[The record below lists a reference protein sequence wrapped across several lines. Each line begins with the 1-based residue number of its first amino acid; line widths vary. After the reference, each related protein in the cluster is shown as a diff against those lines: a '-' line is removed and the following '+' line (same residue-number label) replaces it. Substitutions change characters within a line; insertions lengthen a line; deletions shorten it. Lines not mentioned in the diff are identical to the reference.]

1 MHTIMLVEDNR
12 EMGRLMRFLFELAG
26 YRVVATDAYEDVLPL
41 LQEVLPDAVLMDVNV
56 HGKETIDLVQQVRM
70 LNGRIAST
78 LLVMTSAMD
87 CYLECMRAG
96 ADRFIL
102 KPFLPDQ
109 VVEEIGCLCEQ
120 QSTGSL

>member
-12 EMGRLMRFLFELAG
+12 ETGRLMRFLFELAG
-26 YRVVATDAYEDVLPL
+26 YRVVATDTYEDVLPL
-41 LQEVLPDAVLMDVNV
+41 LQEALPDAVLMDVNV
-56 HGKETIDLVQQVRM
+56 RGKETIDLVQQVRM
-70 LNGRIAST
+70 LDGRIAST

-87 CYLECMRAG
+87 YYLECMRAG

-120 QSTGSL
+120 QSAGLL